1 MKNIFILFFQKITKN
16 KNFEEHEKKIF
27 FEISRTNYDLKYIGR
42 YHFLLDSDLQI
53 YSTVRLGQNL
63 VFKAENAF

>member
-1 MKNIFILFFQKITKN
+1 MK
-16 KNFEEHEKKIF
+16 KKFF